1 MTRARRPVLERSGRP
16 ELAPVED
23 AVQRLFDQQG
33 LDSADIESDAGGYSA
48 TASDWASPAPA
59 TKNDALTRLA
69 AAVAGL
75 LGTPI
80 P

>member
-1 MTRARRPVLERSGRP
+1 MSRARRPVLERSGRP

-33 LDSADIESDAGGYSA
+33 LDAQDIDAAADGYSA
-48 TASDWASPAPA
+48 TASDWASPAPT
-59 TKNDALTRLA
+59 TKNEAITRLA

-75 LGTPI
+75 LAGPI